1 MIGLAFSSGEMTG
14 ARGSMFKIGCFVL
27 AFLAA
32 PGSAW
37 AQEPRIVNN
46 EATPVAPTLDP
57 ATISAIG
64 ACCRVA
70 EGTLVALEIMEP
82 LDSSRVLRGDKFR
95 IRLAE
100 PLSVD
105 GNIVLDPGTEGVGE
119 IVHAEKSRS
128 GGKGGELLIAA
139 RYLDHNGMHVNLR
152 GLKLG
157 GKGKD
162 STGAALAVALALGPV
177 ALFVHGR
184 EILIPAGTLAQAKI
198 AQEMELAPA
207 MQQRIDASSVE
218 IVASVPEQQTP
229 SIRPT
234 TEPSSPA
241 PSTALPANAPSPTVD
256 VETSHHPEE

>member
-1 MIGLAFSSGEMTG
+1 
-14 ARGSMFKIGCFVL
+14 MFKIGCFVL

-32 PGSAW
+32 PSSW
-37 AQEPRIVNN
+37 AQETRIVDN
-46 EATPVAPTLDP
+46 EAMPVAPALDP
-57 ATISAIG
+57 AAIHVAG
-64 ACCRVA
+64 ACCLVA
-70 EGTLVALEIMEP
+70 EGTLVTLEIMEP

-105 GNIVLDPGTEGVGE
+105 ENIVLDPGIEGVGE

-139 RYLDHNGMHVNLR
+139 RYLDRNGTHVNLR

-162 STGAALAVALALGPV
+162 STNAALAVALALGPV
-177 ALFVHGR
+177 GLFVHGR
-184 EILIPAGTLAQAKI
+184 EIIIPAGTLAQAKI

-207 MQQRIDASSVE
+207 IPRRTDAVPVA
-218 IVASVPEQQTP
+218 IVASAPEQQATPTP
-229 SIRPT
+229 SAT
-234 TEPSSPA
+234 GPSSPA
-241 PSTALPANAPSPTVD
+241 LSATLPAITPSPTVD
-256 VETSHHPEE
+256 GETNHYPEE